1 LSASSDGPTRAEL
14 TAAALAAGAG
24 DQKALRTLLTATQ
37 GPVRR
42 FCAHMVPGEDAD
54 DLTQETFLRAW
65 RSLGG
70 FRGDSSVT
78 TWLLTIA
85 RRVCIEAVGRAAR
98 RPRANGFP
106 ATPNS
111 QAMAPDPSAAQDLG
125 DLINRLDPDR
135 REAFVLTQI
144 IGLSYA
150 ETAAVAETELG
161 TVRSRVARARA
172 QLLEWLASADDP
184 GQKNP
189 PATGTDPPVGPTN
202 HP

>member
-1 LSASSDGPTRAEL
+1 MTAPQRLSPAEL
-14 TAAALAAGAG
+14 TAAALAARSG
-24 DQKALRTLLTATQ
+24 DQRALRILLSETQ
-37 GPVRR
+37 APVRR

-70 FRGDSSVT
+70 FRGDSAVT

-85 RRVCIEAVGRAAR
+85 RRVCIEAVGRAVR
-98 RPRANGFP
+98 RRRAEESRGRSALP
-106 ATPNS
+106 DL
-111 QAMAPDPSAAQDLG
+111 PDPAPAHDLG
-125 DLINRLDPDR
+125 DLVNRLDPDR

-172 QLLEWLASADDP
+172 QLLEWLTAADGP
-184 GQKNP
+184 GREIP
-189 PATGTDPPVGPTN
+189 PTPGTGTPAGPTN
-202 HP
+202 GS

>member
-1 LSASSDGPTRAEL
+1 LSASGGPTPAEL

-24 DQKALRTLLTATQ
+24 DQKALRTLLTAAQ

-70 FRGDSSVT
+70 FRGDSPVT

-98 RPRANGFP
+98 RPRADGLPAAPNFP
-106 ATPNS
+106 AI
-111 QAMAPDPSAAQDLG
+111 ALDPSAAQDLG

-150 ETAAVAETELG
+150 ETAAVSETELG

-184 GQKNP
+184 GQENR

>member
-1 LSASSDGPTRAEL
+1 M
-14 TAAALAAGAG
+14 
-24 DQKALRTLLTATQ
+24 
-37 GPVRR
+37 RR
-42 FCAHMVPGEDAD
+42 FCAHMVPGEDAE

-70 FRGDSSVT
+70 FRGESSVT

-85 RRVCIEAVGRAAR
+85 RRVCIEAVTRTAR
-98 RPRANGFP
+98 RRKAHGTPGVPSSP
-106 ATPNS
+106 ALT
-111 QAMAPDPSAAQDLG
+111 ADPSAAMDLG

-150 ETAAVAETELG
+150 ETAAVSETELG

-172 QLLEWLASADDP
+172 QLLEWLAP
-184 GQKNP
+184 GDAPGPGKSLT
-189 PATGTDPPVGPTN
+189 TGTDPLAGPTN

>member
-1 LSASSDGPTRAEL
+1 M
-14 TAAALAAGAG
+14 
-24 DQKALRTLLTATQ
+24 
-37 GPVRR
+37 RR
-42 FCAHMVPGEDAD
+42 FCAHMVPGEDAE

-85 RRVCIEAVGRAAR
+85 RRVCIEAVARSAR
-98 RPRANGFP
+98 RREADGP
-106 ATPNS
+106 AGGPS
-111 QAMAPDPSAAQDLG
+111 SPALASDPSAALDLG

-150 ETAAVAETELG
+150 ETAAVSETEIG
-161 TVRSRVARARA
+161 TVRSRVARARV
-172 QLLEWLASADDP
+172 QLLEWLASAEDP
-184 GQKNP
+184 GREIP
-189 PATGTDPPVGPTN
+189 
-202 HP
+202 

>member
-1 LSASSDGPTRAEL
+1 MTVPEGLTPAEL
-14 TAAALAAGAG
+14 TAAAMAARSG
-24 DQKALRTLLTATQ
+24 DQKALRMLLSATQ

-54 DLTQETFLRAW
+54 DLVQETFLRAW

-70 FRGDSSVT
+70 FRGDSAVT

-85 RRVCIEAVGRAAR
+85 RRVCIEAVGRSAR
-98 RPRANGFP
+98 RRRADRSAHRP
-106 ATPNS
+106 SPPV
-111 QAMAPDPSAAQDLG
+111 PDPSSVQDLG

-150 ETAAVAETELG
+150 ETAVVAETELG

-172 QLLEWLASADDP
+172 QLVAGLASADEA
-184 GQKNP
+184 GSENLLP
-189 PATGTDPPVGPTN
+189 PGTDAPRRPTN
-202 HP
+202 SR